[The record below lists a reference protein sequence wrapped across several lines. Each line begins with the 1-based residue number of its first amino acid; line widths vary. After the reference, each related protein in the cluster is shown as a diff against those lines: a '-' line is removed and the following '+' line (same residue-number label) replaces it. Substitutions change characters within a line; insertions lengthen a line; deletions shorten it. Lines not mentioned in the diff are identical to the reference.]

1 MGTLKVDKLT
11 GRLGSTASAPITL
24 SGDIATL
31 GSGIVFPAGHVVQV
45 VNVINSNSWTDNPSS
60 AWIDIPT
67 FNVSI
72 VPNFTSSK
80 ILIMLHVQGQGRG
93 GTNSAHFRVLRDST
107 TAVGVGDQEGST
119 RIRSS
124 ISAQSKD
131 DYSLESGSTTIL
143 DTPTIPST
151 PVSIAYK
158 VQVYSNNTVYV
169 NRDYTFGDN
178 ATTVV
183 NASTMTLME
192 IAG

>member
-1 MGTLKVDKLT
+1 MSGSLKIGGVPLATHTGTDGLVP
-11 GRLGSTASAPITL
+11 GMSWGSS
-24 SGDIATL
+24 
-31 GSGIVFPAGHVVQV
+31 VPAGTVLQV
-45 VNVINSNSWTDNPSS
+45 VNVINSNSWSDDPDS
-60 AWIDIPT
+60 AWIDVPT
-67 FNVSI
+67 FNISI
-72 VPNFTSSK
+72 VPKFTGSK

-107 TAVGVGDQEGST
+107 TAVGVGDQEGSS
-119 RIRSS
+119 RVRSS
-124 ISAQSKD
+124 ISAQSHD

-158 VQVYSNNTVYV
+158 VQAYSNNTVYV
-169 NRDYTFGDN
+169 NRPHTFGDD